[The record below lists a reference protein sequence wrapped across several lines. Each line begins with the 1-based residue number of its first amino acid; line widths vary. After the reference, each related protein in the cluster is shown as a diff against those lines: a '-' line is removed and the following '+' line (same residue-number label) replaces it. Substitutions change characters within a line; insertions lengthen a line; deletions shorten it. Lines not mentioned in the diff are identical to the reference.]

1 MLAKLPLTNAAAS
14 GMVSAVS
21 PPDRLKAQ
29 HLPAAAILAH
39 AAAALA
45 AGGAAAAEAPCLL
58 PVILGPMIPRG
69 HIANGFPK
77 PCTFLLPLPL
87 LSAAVAG
94 AVLAGVGDGGLPID
108 VCCRAICRDG
118 NVTFADTAG
127 VADETVGEVSP
138 QLVDNAPAASV
149 EGAFPVSD
157 CWREAPED
165 EDAISSV
172 RARKR
177 DWCW

>member
-1 MLAKLPLTNAAAS
+1 M
-14 GMVSAVS
+14 
-21 PPDRLKAQ
+21 
-29 HLPAAAILAH
+29 
-39 AAAALA
+39 
-45 AGGAAAAEAPCLL
+45 L

-138 QLVDNAPAASV
+138 RLVDNAPAASV
-149 EGAFPVSD
+149 EGAFPVSE

-177 DWCW
+177 DWCCSTLVRGSMRDNQWRNRDSPSYIRFERMTDLGL